1 MKKNGISI
9 LLLSKP
15 EDKYYFS
22 GFISSNYYIVFTDKD
37 NFLVTDFRYLEA
49 AESKKELFEIIQIN
63 NHFTIFDF
71 LKKYDKMV
79 LGFEEKH
86 MTVLEFKKLRSVFP
100 LKRLSFVQEI
110 IEQQRMIKDDEEI
123 VHIKRAAAIADEA
136 FTHILD
142 FIKPG
147 VTEKEIALELEFFM
161 KKSGA
166 SHLSFDSIVASG
178 YQSSKPHAG
187 ASDKV
192 IEDGDILTMDFG
204 CVVNGYCSDMTRTLA
219 VGNVDHEQKEV
230 YEIVKKAQREAL
242 DTICAGKKASYI
254 DKTARAVIESAGYGN
269 YFGHGLGHGVGL
281 EVHELPRLNP
291 TYDTQLAKNMVVTVE
306 PGIYL
311 PQKFGV
317 RIEDLVV
324 VLEDGIQNLTSSK
337 KELIVV

>member
-22 GFISSNYYIVFTDKD
+22 GFVSSNYYIVITDKD
-37 NFLVTDFRYLEA
+37 NFLVTDFRYIEA
-49 AESKKELFEIIQIN
+49 AQGKKGLFEIVQIDN
-63 NHFTIFDF
+63 QVTLFDF
-71 LKKYDKMV
+71 LRKYDKMV
-79 LGFEEKH
+79 LGFEERH
-86 MTVLEFKKLRSVFP
+86 MTVLEFKKLRKIFP
-100 LKRLSFVQEI
+100 LKRLSFVQDM
-110 IEQQRMIKDDEEI
+110 IEQIRMIKDEEEI
-123 VHIKRAAAIADEA
+123 AHIKRAAHIADEA
-136 FTHILD
+136 FTYVLD
-142 FIKPG
+142 CIKPG

-178 YQSSKPHAG
+178 YQSSKPHAT

-192 IEDGDILTMDFG
+192 IEYGDVLTMDFG
-204 CVVNGYCSDMTRTLA
+204 CVFNGYCSDMTRTVA
-219 VGNVDHEQKEV
+219 VGSITSEQKEV
-230 YEIVKKAQREAL
+230 YETVKQAQQEAL
-242 DTICAGKKASYI
+242 NKICAHKKASYI
-254 DKTARAVIESAGYGN
+254 DKTARSIIESAGYGS

-281 EVHELPRLNP
+281 EVHESPRLNP
-291 TYDTQLAKNMVVTVE
+291 SCDIVLEKNMVVTVE

-324 VLEDGIQNLTSSK
+324 VLDDGIQNLTSSK
-337 KELIVV
+337 KELIIV